1 MVGHLLEVREEGEME
16 GLKVANQHC
25 KDMNVLRSFSV
36 TLALFKAPLGVLKF
50 RV

>member
-1 MVGHLLEVREEGEME
+1 MAGHPLECREEGEME

-25 KDMNVLRSFSV
+25 KDMNELGLFLV

-50 RV
+50 